1 MENIRRKAILNRART
16 AAEAKSRSGSVK
28 SVSESSSS
36 KTTNDQMEV
45 LKSIID
51 SQESVIS
58 KKAFEMLT
66 SVEKAGAA
74 RATSTPK
81 HSLRREASSLLDKS
95 GSFDSLMQ
103 MRKKEARE
111 ARLELLRRAIEEDFE
126 KFANIYKQQQ
136 LDKKKKKDNAKR
148 MCLVAEILV
157 FLGVIIMTIIFTRSV
172 WYHLEIIRR
181 IPKQRESM
189 MNATTSNITSTM
201 IMLSSSR
208 KSTITSP

>member
-16 AAEAKSRSGSVK
+16 TAEAKSRSGSVK
-28 SVSESSSS
+28 SVSESSGS
-36 KTTNDQMEV
+36 KATNDQMEI

-66 SVEKAGAA
+66 SGERGGSAKGV
-74 RATSTPK
+74 STPK
-81 HSLRREASSLLDKS
+81 SSLSLRRETTLDKS
-95 GSFDSLMQ
+95 GSLDSLIQ
-103 MRKKEARE
+103 SRKKEARA
-111 ARLELLRRAIEEDFE
+111 ARLELLRRAIEEDFD

-148 MCLVAEILV
+148 LCLVAEILV
-157 FLGVIIMTIIFTRSV
+157 FLGVIIMTVIFTRSV

-181 IPKQRESM
+181 IPKLRESM
-189 MNATTSNITSTM
+189 LNATANTSTTSTM
-201 IMLSSSR
+201 IMLSSNSR
-208 KSTITSP
+208 N